1 MTISYGDVPLIDP
14 QTGRFPDAFAPPSVA
29 LDAASAAASATSAST
44 SATTA
49 VGALGAAESARDA
62 AASSAS
68 GAAASAT
75 SAGLSATAAQDAATS
90 ATASASTATAMAAD
104 AFAALAAMDVEQVTL
119 TGNLAY
125 ALPAGVAPNRVHSV
139 VFTQNST
146 GGHTVTYGGLPVA
159 VESAAGAETL
169 VEFWPNG
176 EVAYPVAAP
185 LLSTFVPYSTL
196 VDDVQVRTAGTKGAA
211 AATPIRFIDADG
223 ALIRINSTS
232 LQRSTD
238 NGATW
243 ATFATLPR
251 TVSGIRQLD
260 NGELLIGTTENP
272 GVAMAG
278 VWLSSGYP
286 DGPVTFTEKLTAGYT
301 GQTMELAWGFGGGG
315 TTYAVSEYDSK
326 APGSRSATQRAW
338 ITTDSGETWTPIYDH
353 GNGSLSSRHIHGVY
367 ADPYRPGTVWLALG
381 DYTGNAS
388 GDRRIQVSRDS
399 GATWADV
406 TTDYQPTA
414 IMCFPNVV
422 AFGTDGTP
430 NGVLVIANPDAAPSA
445 MRLSLGYRLNN
456 STAISHV
463 AERPF
468 RVATADG
475 YLTLLPFSS
484 ATSGVN
490 GCVLGSYD
498 GSVWF
503 EVWRDSTTSTG
514 ASQGPLTAFGPT
526 RDGRLLIRGK
536 DTAGAFYDAEA
547 PLRTVPGLVSVA
559 ANLANAL
566 NRLIPRRAFISFNNQ
581 SSPYQTM
588 VSNTE
593 ATILLHTTPQA
604 IDDPGGLFTRA
615 SDGTGIIVNRDA
627 HVRIEASGGKPLSF
641 SGRYDTAVFVNG
653 VDMRRVSDMTI
664 SITLR
669 VGAGQKVEVHAQP
682 NGYNGAL
689 TGFRALTLEAW
700 ETGA

>member
-1 MTISYGDVPLIDP
+1 MTDILLSVPSDDP
-14 QTGRFPDAFAPPSVA
+14 KLPSWVEVPAAQVTGIPDSPDDIGAATAEQGARADSAVQPTDLPAFGTA
-29 LDAASAAASATSAST
+29 
-44 SATTA
+44 ATTDA
-49 VGALGAAESARDA
+49 DDYATAEQGAL
-62 AASSAS
+62 
-68 GAAASAT
+68 
-75 SAGLSATAAQDAATS
+75 
-90 ATASASTATAMAAD
+90 AD
-104 AFAALAAMDVEQVTL
+104 ATKVQQVTL
-119 TGNLAY
+119 TAPLAY
-125 ALPAGVAPNRVHSV
+125 ALPVGTPANTVHRVT
-139 VFTQNST
+139 FTQDGV
-146 GGHTVTYGGLPVA
+146 GGHTVTHGGLPVA

-176 EVAYPVAAP
+176 EVAYPVSAP

-211 AATPIRFIDADG
+211 AATTIRFIDADG
-223 ALIRINSTS
+223 ALIRTNSTS

-272 GVAMAG
+272 GVALAG

-315 TTYAVSEYDSK
+315 TTYAVSEYDSC
-326 APGSRSATQRAW
+326 APGSRSAAQRAW

-367 ADPYRPGTVWLALG
+367 ADPYRPGTVWLTLG

-430 NGVLVIANPDAAPSA
+430 NGVLVVANPDAAPSA

-593 ATILLHTTPQA
+593 ATILLHTTPLA
-604 IDDPGGLFTRA
+604 IDDVGGLFTRA
-615 SDGTGIIVNRDA
+615 SDGTGIIVNRDT

-653 VDMRRVSDMTI
+653 VDMRRVSDMAT

-669 VGAGQKVEVHAQP
+669 VRAGQKVEVHAQP

-689 TGFRALTLEAW
+689 TGFRALALEAW